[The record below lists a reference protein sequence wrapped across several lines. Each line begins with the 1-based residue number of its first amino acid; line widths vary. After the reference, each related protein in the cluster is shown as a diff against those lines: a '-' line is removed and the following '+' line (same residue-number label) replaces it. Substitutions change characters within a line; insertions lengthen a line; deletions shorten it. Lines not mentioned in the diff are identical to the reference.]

1 MNEEVKSYFDA
12 LASKWD
18 SFGGPK
24 EAFVTSLIASLP
36 IKESDVILDLA
47 CGTGVLT
54 KALLNSPAKHIIG
67 LDISAEMIR
76 LAKSKFEDPRVEF
89 IQGDFYQFNLAVDHI
104 ICFNAYPHFLDRKGF
119 ARIAASSIKDGG
131 ILCIVHDSGRKQ
143 LDAHHDAH
151 AKGVSRHLLSAE
163 EESKVFQ
170 NDFEVLE
177 IIDNESEYKIVLKRR
192 PH

>member
-1 MNEEVKSYFDA
+1 MNEEVKFYFDA

-24 EAFVTSLIASLP
+24 EAFITSLIASLP
-36 IKESDVILDLA
+36 IKESDVVLDLA

-67 LDISAEMIR
+67 LDLSTEMIR

-89 IQGDFYQFNLAVDHI
+89 IQGDFYQFNQAVDHI
-104 ICFNAYPHFLDRKGF
+104 ICFNAYPHFLDIEEF
-119 ARIAASSIKDGG
+119 ARIAASSIKVGG
-131 ILCIVHDSGRKQ
+131 ILCIVHDLGRKQ

-151 AKGVSRHLLSAE
+151 AKGVSRHLLPVE

-170 NDFEVLE
+170 KDFEVLE
-177 IIDNESEYKIVLKRR
+177 IIDNEDEYKIVLKRR
-192 PH
+192 PR